1 MNCHGSKNDN
11 ENNQEKAHSY
21 LKHMLHM
28 ILCCAIPILLVA
40 ALPFLKLN
48 GTLNT
53 AILSISPLICPIMM
67 GAMIFMMVKGS
78 KKKKPN
84 NEQLKE
90 GTKVVKKD

>member
-1 MNCHGSKNDN
+1 MNCHNSKNDN
-11 ENNQEKAHSY
+11 QSNQEKPHSP

-53 AILSISPLICPIMM
+53 AILAISPLICPIMM
-67 GAMIFMMVKGS
+67 GFMVFMMVKGS
-78 KKKKPN
+78 KKKKPD
-84 NEQLKE
+84 NEHLQE
-90 GTKVVKKD
+90 GSQIVKKN

>member
-11 ENNQEKAHSY
+11 QSDQEKPHSA

-48 GTLNT
+48 GILNT

-67 GAMIFMMVKGS
+67 GFMIFMMVKGS
-78 KKKKPN
+78 KKKKLDN
-84 NEQLKE
+84 DHSKDNARI
-90 GTKVVKKD
+90 VKKD

>member
-1 MNCHGSKNDN
+1 MNCHDNKN
-11 ENNQEKAHSY
+11 NNQEKPHSP

-53 AILSISPLICPIMM
+53 AILAISPLICPIMM
-67 GAMIFMMVKGS
+67 GFMIFMMLKGS
-78 KKKKPN
+78 KKKKAG
-84 NEQLKE
+84 NENLQE
-90 GTKVVKKD
+90 STQIAKKD